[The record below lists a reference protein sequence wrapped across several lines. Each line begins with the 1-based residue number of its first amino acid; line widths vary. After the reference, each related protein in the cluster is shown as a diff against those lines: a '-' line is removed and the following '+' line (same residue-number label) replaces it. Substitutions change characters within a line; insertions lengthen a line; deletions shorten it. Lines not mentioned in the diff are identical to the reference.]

1 MFEFQRL
8 RFAQVIFSL
17 CSYIFVFGTVN
28 LTVAQFDDRN
38 ADREALPTVPRGFEV
53 SLFAREPLVRQ
64 PCSMAFDAK
73 GRLFV
78 GMGPQY
84 RNPTPETPGDSVV
97 IVSDADGDGVAEST
111 KVFASGFNA
120 VQGLAWH
127 GNDLWV
133 ANAPD
138 LTVVRDLDGDDEADE
153 YVRIYTDLGNLE
165 HGLHGLNWAPDGK
178 LYMSKGNSKGLT
190 QPGRIAPKPFRDLW
204 GVKAPAGSPD
214 FPKPK
219 TYTKH
224 DYQHAYHNPS
234 DDWGLEGGIL
244 RCDNGGGSLEIVSR
258 GFRNPWDITA
268 DSGFN
273 WLGTDNDQTN
283 GDRIFMPFF
292 GAHFGWNHPW
302 SAHWSTEPHAP
313 SAPVSGPLFEGS
325 GTGIVFGDSAKFPD
339 EFRGVYF
346 INDWLNKTTFVWR
359 PSWDGALLRPRN
371 GNWEPFVVGGQSLY
385 RPTDLEVGPDGALWI
400 LGWSS
405 GYGAEWKDGELIN
418 EGRIYRV
425 SATSPA
431 PSTKK
436 INLEPRTL
444 NQFSVPELV
453 ERFKGPL
460 PVWRIDAQDE
470 LVRRGVAI
478 LPKLLAEVRGGQLT
492 EMQETWALW
501 TLGRLPI
508 NEARI
513 DEYFADLLGADSAA
527 KLNQKI
533 QAIRILAKRTRE
545 SANDVLPE
553 VVHDFLNNSQPRL
566 RFAAVQAM
574 SQARQT
580 QAVPGLLKLLADE
593 ADETISYTAWQTL
606 RELSS
611 LDELRELLHDANG
624 GVRRAALLALLETH
638 SLSKAQML
646 ALNSD
651 SDPQTAAIAQ
661 HWLDKMANG
670 GEQAVVKGRP
680 LNPTPEQAGSV
691 DAPRDSVALVRN
703 ILAKSKS
710 GYRLVPGGLVQGGLL
725 YTDREY
731 KFLKLPVVLQG
742 LDLIQTANDD
752 DRSQGDAWLTF
763 EAIVP
768 LRVTVAVDKRQTA
781 LPAWI
786 RQQFKKTEGQIVSDD
801 STLELYIRDYPAGP
815 IELGGNTDRKSDS
828 PIANYIVLLE
838 PIPLIQHAEPESI
851 DGLLEHALT
860 LLESADATRGE
871 ILFKH
876 RGGAGC
882 SKCHS
887 LNASVNAFGPN
898 LSSIGSR
905 VAPKHIVESMI
916 EPNKVITEGFNLL
929 TVLTEDGQVYSGV
942 LLEESG
948 LSLAIGLSSGERVDI
963 PKSLID
969 ERKTS
974 SVSAMPSM
982 AALLTAQQIAD
993 LSVYLISQTSQAV
1006 TAVGAKSD
1014 DPKLQNFS
1022 FDQES
1027 DRLNISLNQQ
1037 EIAEFVFDD
1046 PQILRPYF
1054 TRLRTTGGVQVT
1066 RNHPPIA
1073 SKDPV
1078 DHETMH
1084 PGIWLAFGDINGS
1097 DFWRNKG
1104 HIKHV
1109 RFITDPTVDRHRLVF
1124 STESELLSTDQQ
1136 TLGRLMCRFV
1146 CETRSNGWLLV
1157 WDATFLPF
1165 DQDLVFGDQ
1174 EEMGFGVRVATPLSE
1189 KSGGVITNSS
1199 GLTTA
1204 KATWGQAAQWC
1215 DYSGKLENEPVG
1227 VTLLTHPENFRESW
1241 WHNRDYGILVAN
1253 PFGRA
1258 AMKQGEPSSIRVER
1272 DKPLRLVFGAMIHSG
1287 SAYDPKLAYQEF
1299 LDTVRELK

>member
-1 MFEFQRL
+1 MFEFQSRSIA
-8 RFAQVIFSL
+8 RAIVRV
-17 CSYIFVFGTVN
+17 CSFIFVCGIGA
-28 LTVAQFDDRN
+28 LSVAQFNDPT
-38 ADREALPTVPRGFEV
+38 ADRQALPTVPAGFEV

-64 PCSMAFDAK
+64 PCSLAFDK
-73 GRLFV
+73 QGRLFV

-84 RNPTPETPGDSVV
+84 RNPTRETPGDSVV
-97 IVSDADGDGVAEST
+97 IVSDADGDGLAEST

-204 GVKAPAGSPD
+204 GVTAPAGSPD
-214 FPKPK
+214 FPTPI

-224 DYQHAYHNPS
+224 DYQHAYHHPS
-234 DDWGLEGGIL
+234 DDWGMEGGIL
-244 RCDNGGGSLEIVSR
+244 RCDDGGSNLEIVSR

-302 SAHWSTEPHAP
+302 SAHWSNEPHAP
-313 SAPVSGPLFEGS
+313 SAPVSGPFFEGS
-325 GTGIVFGDSAKFPD
+325 GTGIIFADSAKFAD

-359 PSWDGALLRPRN
+359 PTWDGALLRPQH

-405 GYGAEWKDGELIN
+405 GYGAEWKDGELTN

-425 SATSPA
+425 SATSTV
-431 PSTKK
+431 PSTQNG
-436 INLEPRTL
+436 NLEPRTL
-444 NQFSVPELV
+444 NQFAVAELV
-453 ERFKGPL
+453 DRFKGPL

-470 LVRRGVAI
+470 LVRRGVSI
-478 LPKLLAEVRGGQLT
+478 LPELLAEVRGGQLT

-501 TLGRLPI
+501 TIGRLPI
-508 NEARI
+508 SESGI
-513 DEYFADLLGADSAA
+513 EQYFADLLGADSAA
-527 KLNQKI
+527 NLNQRL
-533 QAIRILAKRTRE
+533 QAIRILAMRTRE
-545 SANDVLPE
+545 AAIGVLPE
-553 VVHDFLNNSQPRL
+553 VVHDYLNDGQPRL
-566 RFAAVQAM
+566 RFAAVQAIL
-574 SQARQT
+574 QAHQT

-593 ADETISYTAWQTL
+593 ADETIFYAAWQAL

-611 LDELRELLHDANG
+611 PGELRDLLSDANG

-638 SLSKAQML
+638 SLSKAQVL
-646 ALNSD
+646 AMNSD
-651 SDPQTAAIAQ
+651 SDPQTVAIAQ
-661 HWLDKMANG
+661 HWLDKMENG
-670 GEQAVVKGRP
+670 GEQAVIEGRP
-680 LNPTPEQAGSV
+680 LNPTSELSGSV
-691 DAPRDSVALVRN
+691 VASRDSVALVRN
-703 ILAKSKS
+703 LISRSQNK
-710 GYRLVPGGLVQGGLL
+710 YRLVPGGLVEGGLL

-731 KFLKLPVVLQG
+731 KFLKLPVALQG

-752 DRSQGDAWLTF
+752 DRAQGDAWLSF
-763 EAIVP
+763 EALVP
-768 LRVTVAVDKRQTA
+768 LRLTVAVDKRHSA

-786 RQQFKKTEGQIVSDD
+786 RQRFNKTEGQIVSDD
-801 STLELYIRDYPAGP
+801 STLDLYTRDYPAGS
-815 IELGGNTDRKSDS
+815 IELGGNTDRNSGNS
-828 PIANYIVLLE
+828 IANYIVFME
-838 PIPLIQHAEPESI
+838 PFPLVQRTEPESI
-851 DGLLEHALT
+851 DGLREQALS
-860 LLESADATRGE
+860 LLESADPTRGE

-887 LNASVNAFGPN
+887 LNADTNAFGPN

-905 VAPKHIVESMI
+905 AAPKHIVESMI

-929 TVLTEDGQVYSGV
+929 TVLTEDGNVYSGV

-948 LSLAIGLSSGERVDI
+948 LSLAIGLSTGDRVDI
-963 PKSLID
+963 PKSLIE

-974 SVSAMPSM
+974 RVSGMPSM
-982 AALLTAQQIAD
+982 AAVLTAQQIAD
-993 LSVYLISQTSQAV
+993 LSAYLISQTSQAE

-1014 DPKLQNFS
+1014 DSKLQDLS
-1022 FDQES
+1022 FDQKS
-1027 DRLNISLNQQ
+1027 DRLIISLKQQ

-1054 TRLRTTGGVQVT
+1054 TRLRTAGGLQVT
-1066 RNHPPIA
+1066 RNHPPVVG
-1073 SKDPV
+1073 KDPV

-1097 DFWRNKG
+1097 DFWRNNG

-1109 RFITDPTVDRHRLVF
+1109 RFITDPTIDRHRLVF
-1124 STESELLSTDQQ
+1124 STESTLLSTDQQ
-1136 TLGRLMCRFV
+1136 VLGRLMCRFA
-1146 CETRSNGWLLV
+1146 CEARSNGWLLV
-1157 WDATFLPF
+1157 WDATFLPLT
-1165 DQDLVFGDQ
+1165 QDLVFGDQ

-1189 KSGGVITNSS
+1189 KSGGLITNSS

-1204 KATWGQAAQWC
+1204 TATWGQAAQWC

-1227 VTLLTHPENFRESW
+1227 VTLLAHPNNFRESW

-1258 AMKQGEPSSIRVER
+1258 AMRQGKPSSIHVER
-1272 DKPLRLVFGAMIHSG
+1272 DQPLRLVFGAVIHSG
-1287 SAYDPKLAYQEF
+1287 SAYDPKSAHEAF
-1299 LDTVRELK
+1299 VNTVRDLR

>member
-1 MFEFQRL
+1 MFEFQSL
-8 RFAQVIFSL
+8 RFARVIVRL
-17 CSYIFVFGTVN
+17 CIFTIVCGMAD
-28 LTVAQFDDRN
+28 LSVAQFNDPDAN
-38 ADREALPTVPRGFEV
+38 REALPTVPPGFEV

-64 PCSMAFDAK
+64 PCSMAFDQQ

-84 RNPTPETPGDSVV
+84 RNPTPETPGDNVV

-190 QPGRIAPKPFRDLW
+190 QPGRFAPKPFRDLW

-219 TYTKH
+219 TYTKD

-244 RCDNGGGSLEIVSR
+244 RCDDGGGNLEIVSR

-359 PSWDGALLRPRN
+359 PRWDGALLRPQN

-405 GYGAEWKDGELIN
+405 GYGAEWNDGELTN

-425 SATSPA
+425 SATSTA
-431 PSTKK
+431 RSTQAV
-436 INLEPRTL
+436 NPEPRTL
-444 NQFSVPELV
+444 KQFAVAELV
-453 ERFKGPL
+453 DRFRGPL

-478 LPKLLAEVRGGQLT
+478 LPELLAEVRGGQLT

-501 TLGRLPI
+501 TLGRLPV
-508 NEARI
+508 NEASI
-513 DEYFADLLGADSAA
+513 DQYFADLLSADSTAN
-527 KLNQKI
+527 LNQQI

-545 SANDVLPE
+545 AGTRVLPE
-553 VVHDFLNNSQPRL
+553 VVDDFFKHSQPRL

-574 SQARQT
+574 LQARQT
-580 QAVPGLLKLLADE
+580 QAVPGLLRLLADE
-593 ADETISYTAWQTL
+593 SDETVFYAGWQTL
-606 RELSS
+606 RELSAPG
-611 LDELRELLHDANG
+611 ELRGLLRDANG

-638 SLSKAQML
+638 SLSKAQIL

-661 HWLDKMANG
+661 LWLDKMANG
-670 GEQAVVKGRP
+670 GEKAVVKGRP
-680 LNPTPEQAGSV
+680 LNPTPEQGGAV
-691 DAPRDSVALVRN
+691 DLARDDVALVRK
-703 ILAKSKS
+703 IVAKSKNT
-710 GYRLVPGGLVQGGLL
+710 YRLAPGGLVQGGQL
-725 YTDREY
+725 YTDRNY
-731 KFLKLPVVLQG
+731 KIRTLPAALQG

-752 DRSQGDAWLTF
+752 DRAQGDSWLRF

-768 LRVTVAVDKRQTA
+768 LRVTVAIDQRHTVP
-781 LPAWI
+781 PAWI
-786 RQQFKKTEGQIVSDD
+786 LQQFRKTEGQIVSDD
-801 STLELYIRDYPAGP
+801 STLELYTRDYPAGT
-815 IELGGNTDRKSDS
+815 IQLGGNTDRKSKNA
-828 PIANYIVLLE
+828 IANYVVLLE
-838 PIPLIQHAEPESI
+838 PIPLVQHTEPESL
-851 DGLLEHALT
+851 DELREQALQLLG
-860 LLESADATRGE
+860 SADATRGE

-905 VAPKHIVESMI
+905 AAPKHIVESMI

-929 TVLTEDGQVYSGV
+929 TVLTEDGQIYSGV

-948 LSLAIGLSSGERVDI
+948 LSLAIGLNSGERVDI
-963 PKSLID
+963 PKSLIE

-982 AALLTAQQIAD
+982 TALLNAQQIAD
-993 LSVYLISQTSQAV
+993 ISVYLISQTSQ
-1006 TAVGAKSD
+1006 TATTVSEKSHASKRQD
-1014 DPKLQNFS
+1014 FS
-1022 FDQES
+1022 FDQKS
-1027 DRLNISLNQQ
+1027 DRLIISLDQQ

-1054 TRLRTTGGVQVT
+1054 TRLRTVDGLQVT

-1073 SKDPV
+1073 GKDPV
-1078 DHETMH
+1078 DHKTMH

-1104 HIKHV
+1104 QIKHV
-1109 RFITDPTVDRHRLVF
+1109 RFVESPAVERHRFVF
-1124 STESELLSTDQQ
+1124 ATESELLSGDQQ
-1136 TLGRLMCRFV
+1136 TLGRLMCRFA
-1146 CETRSNGWLLV
+1146 CEAQSNGWLLV
-1157 WDATFLPF
+1157 WDATFLPLE
-1165 DQDLVFGDQ
+1165 QDLVFGDQ

-1189 KSGGVITNSS
+1189 KSGGIITNSS

-1215 DYSGKLENEPVG
+1215 DYSGKPENEPVG
-1227 VTLLTHPENFRESW
+1227 ITLLAHPENFRESW

-1258 AMKQGEPSSIRVER
+1258 AMKQGEPSRIPVER
-1272 DKPLRLVFGAMIHSG
+1272 NNPLRLVFGAVIHSG
-1287 SAYDPKLAYQEF
+1287 GEYDPKLTYDAF
-1299 LDTVRELK
+1299 VNTVRELK